1 MIVENK
7 STLYL
12 SEDQMRIIEVLSE
25 RIEKLTREL
34 AKLNFR
40 GIANK

>member
-12 SEDQMRIIEVLSE
+12 SEEQMRVLEVLSE

-40 GIANK
+40 GIMNK

>member
-1 MIVENK
+1 MIETK
-7 STLYL
+7 ATLFI
-12 SEDQMRIIEVLSE
+12 SEEQMRIIEVLSE